1 MSNESVLKPGRR
13 FLHVCYCCDDAT
25 EVTDFFVNGFVMRN
39 TMRTPTEPSDG
50 ALLGMDGEITG
61 SASFVYDARGPRV
74 SPAIEVQDWV
84 VPKVEGVPSTDPFE
98 VGIKALGFAV
108 PDLDVAIDRLIG
120 LGCTVVYRGVSP
132 FADSMA
138 TLSDPTGVLL
148 ELVADA
154 DAPPDA
160 SRMRHLRITATDV
173 DASLPF
179 YDALGFTVIEDATFT
194 DAAFTG
200 HDGAVEA
207 RYLRL
212 RLPDEPFEV
221 QLIQWITPAS
231 HGRHYATANHAGIY
245 RVAVGVDDTRVAHDT
260 LSAAGVVF
268 DRPPLLVEL
277 KGTPVPDMW
286 ICFLSDPDGVPYEF
300 VQRPRAAFK

>member
-1 MSNESVLKPGRR
+1 MSNESALKPGRR

-25 EVTDFFVNGFVMRN
+25 AVTNFFVNGLAMRN

-50 ALLGMDGEITG
+50 ALLGMAGQITG

-74 SPAIEVQDWV
+74 SPAIEVQAWV

-108 PDLDVAIDRLIG
+108 PDLDVAVDRLIG
-120 LGCTVVYRGVSP
+120 LGCTAVYRGSSP
-132 FADSMA
+132 FAGSMA
-138 TLSDPTGVLL
+138 TLSDPTGVLI
-148 ELVADA
+148 ELVADET
-154 DAPPDA
+154 APADA
-160 SRMRHLRITATDV
+160 SRIGHLRITATDV
-173 DASLPF
+173 EASLPF
-179 YDALGFTVIEDATFT
+179 YDVLGFSVIEDATFT
-194 DAAFTG
+194 DATFTG
-200 HDGAVEA
+200 HDGDVEA

-221 QLIQWITPAS
+221 QLIQWITPVS
-231 HGRHYATANHAGIY
+231 HGRHYSQPNHAGIY